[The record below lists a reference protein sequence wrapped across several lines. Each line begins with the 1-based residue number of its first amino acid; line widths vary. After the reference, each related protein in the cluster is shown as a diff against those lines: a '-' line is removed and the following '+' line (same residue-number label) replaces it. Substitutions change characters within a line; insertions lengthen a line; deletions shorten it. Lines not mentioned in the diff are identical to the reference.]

1 MIILIDFLIFISIIV
16 YNSLNRHYQQMWTCE
31 HFIICWRLLLS
42 FLAYNFHF
50 EDSYQELM
58 HNIDYC
64 LMSLYYIE
72 KMYICNLL
80 RNRTDIQK
88 RQSFLVKATSIVGD
102 RCNKCFVSSV
112 MTLEYCRSFISFF
125 NFILTYIFITI

>member
-1 MIILIDFLIFISIIV
+1 
-16 YNSLNRHYQQMWTCE
+16 
-31 HFIICWRLLLS
+31 
-42 FLAYNFHF
+42 
-50 EDSYQELM
+50 M

-125 NFILTYIFITI
+125 NFILTYIFITIQLCIFQIYIYSYITFLNILCFNSFYSSYTL